1 MNESSP
7 GDPGEN
13 EAHADFASLY
23 WRDQSIVTG
32 QPSEITAANL
42 GDESFRLLA
51 DNIPTLCWVADGTGY
66 IIWYNRRWHQ
76 YCGSTPEA
84 MEGWGWQAV
93 HHPET
98 LPSVME
104 RWVHAIAV
112 GEPFEM
118 TFPLRGADGVFRPF
132 LTRIHPARD
141 EQGAIIRWFGTNTE
155 ISDQIAAEEALR
167 VERDR
172 SRGVLENMAE
182 GFLLL
187 DREFRVLDIN
197 AEGLKLETRP
207 ITEIVGQTHW
217 AVWPGTEHS
226 ELGDFYKR
234 LMATRTRGEIDHRY
248 MWPDGREV
256 WLEARAF
263 PTNDGL
269 AIFYRDVSDRKIA
282 EMRLRDSEAR
292 FRTVA
297 ETMPGFVW
305 TADEAGQL
313 DYTSPNWL
321 TYSGTTADASNGQ
334 GWANFVHPED
344 QADAFE
350 QWGASVATTTP
361 YEVEFR
367 LRRADGVYRW
377 WLARAR
383 PVSDAGRTIWIGTCT
398 DLNDIIAARELLASS
413 SEELQHIV
421 DSRTQERDR
430 IWRMIPDLL
439 MAGTLDGRILSV
451 NPAWKQSLG
460 HEENTLLSTP
470 FWEFVH
476 PDSHVESVRA
486 IESMRG
492 GEIARHEN
500 RVVTA
505 DGDYRWFDWV
515 STPVGELFYA
525 VARDITD
532 DKLMQAELEH
542 AQEALRQSQK
552 MEAVGQLTG
561 GIAHDF
567 NNMLAVIIGSLD
579 LLSRRMGSEDARSRR
594 YVDAAADGARRAA
607 ILTQRLLAFS
617 RQQPLQPETVDVN
630 RLVANMS
637 DLLRHS
643 LGTDVRLETILA
655 GGLWQTHVDPN
666 QLENVILNLGVNA
679 RDAMPDG
686 GRLTIETH
694 NGHLDMRYATAHIGV
709 PEGQYVVIAVTD
721 TGTGMPPEVIAKAF
735 DPFFTTKEVG
745 KGTGLGLSQVYGF
758 VKQSGGHVKIY
769 SETGEGTTVKIYLPR
784 LIGAADEVKANTAPT
799 AIAKGYYDEL
809 ILVVEDE
816 PAVRQLSVDAL
827 TELGYRVVEADGAA
841 AGLRLLD
848 AHPEIMLLF
857 TDIVMPDVNGAKLAE
872 EARRRRPRLKVLF
885 TTGYTRNAVVH
896 NGMLDPG
903 VDLIGKPFTIEELAA
918 KVRQVLDAPVEIAGA
933 AP

>member
-1 MNESSP
+1 MNQP
-7 GDPGEN
+7 CLGDAVEDPPLT
-13 EAHADFASLY
+13 DFAARY
-23 WRDQSIVTG
+23 WRDQSIVIG
-32 QPSEITAANL
+32 QPAAITSADL
-42 GDESFRLLA
+42 GNDAFRLLA
-51 DNIPTLCWVADGTGY
+51 DNIPTLCWIADGTGY
-66 IIWYNRRWHQ
+66 IVWYNKRWHQ

-104 RWVHAIAV
+104 RWVSAIAA

-118 TFPLRGADGVFRPF
+118 TFPLRGADGVFRAF
-132 LTRIHPARD
+132 LTRIHPVYD
-141 EQGAIIRWFGTNTE
+141 NTGAVIRWFGTNTE
-155 ISDQIAAEEALR
+155 ISDQIAAEDALR
-167 VERDR
+167 IERDR
-172 SRGVLENMAE
+172 SRGVLQNMAE
-182 GFLLL
+182 GFLLV
-187 DREFRVLDIN
+187 DRDFRILDIN

-207 ITEIVGQTHW
+207 ITEIVGHTHW
-217 AVWPGTEHS
+217 DVWPGSEHT

-234 LMATRTRGEIDHRY
+234 VMATRMRGEIDHHY
-248 MWPDGREV
+248 VWPDGRAA

-263 PTNDGL
+263 PSGDGL

-282 EMRLRDSEAR
+282 ETLLRDSEAR

-305 TADEAGQL
+305 TADDAGQL
-313 DYTSPNWL
+313 DYTSPNWH
-321 TYSGTTADASNGQ
+321 TYSGTAPNVSNGQ

-350 QWGASVATTTP
+350 QWGASVATATP

-367 LRRADGVYRW
+367 LRRADGAYRW

-383 PVSDAGRTIWIGTCT
+383 PVSDTGRTIWIGTCT
-398 DLNDIIAARELLASS
+398 DLNDIIAARELLARSR
-413 SEELQHIV
+413 EELQHTV
-421 DSRTQERDR
+421 EARTQERDR

-439 MAGTLDGRILSV
+439 MTGTLDGRILSV
-451 NPAWKQSLG
+451 NPAWQQALG
-460 HEENTLLSTP
+460 HDEERLLSTP
-470 FWEFVH
+470 FWEFIH
-476 PDSHVESVRA
+476 PASHVDSELAVER
-486 IESMRG
+486 MRG

-500 RVVTA
+500 RVLTA
-505 DGDYRWFDWV
+505 NGKYRWFDWV

-532 DKLMQAELEH
+532 DKLLEAELEQ

-567 NNMLAVIIGSLD
+567 NNMLAVVIGSLD
-579 LLSRRMGSEDARSRR
+579 LLSRRISSDDARSRR

-607 ILTQRLLAFS
+607 VLTQRLLAFS
-617 RQQPLQPETVDVN
+617 RQQPLQPETIDIN

-643 LGTDVRLETILA
+643 LGTDVRLETVLA
-655 GGLWQTHVDPN
+655 GGLWRTHVDPN

-686 GRLTIETH
+686 GRLTIETN
-694 NGHLDMRYATAHIGV
+694 NGHLDMRYATAHLGV

-721 TGTGMPPEVIAKAF
+721 TGAGMPPEVIAKAF
-735 DPFFTTKEVG
+735 EPFFTTKEVG

-769 SETGEGTTVKIYLPR
+769 SEPGEGTTVKIYLPR
-784 LIGAADEVKANTAPT
+784 LVGAADEVDVDVQPT
-799 AIAKGYYDEL
+799 EIAKGFHDEL

-848 AHPEIMLLF
+848 AHPEIKLLF
-857 TDIVMPDVNGAKLAE
+857 TNIVMPDINGAKLAE
-872 EARRRRPRLKVLF
+872 EARRRRLGLRVLF
-885 TTGYTRNAVVH
+885 TTGYTRNAIVH
-896 NGMLDPG
+896 NGVLDPG
-903 VDLIGKPFTIEELAA
+903 SI
-918 KVRQVLDAPVEIAGA
+918 
-933 AP
+933 

>member
-1 MNESSP
+1 MNEP
-7 GDPGEN
+7 CLGDPAEH
-13 EAHADFASLY
+13 APHADFASQY
-23 WRDQSIVTG
+23 WRAQSIVIG
-32 QPSEITAANL
+32 QPAAITAADL
-42 GDESFRLLA
+42 GEDAFRLLA
-51 DNIPTLCWVADGTGY
+51 DNIPTLCWIADGTGY
-66 IIWYNRRWHQ
+66 IVWYNARWHQ
-76 YCGSTPEA
+76 YCGTTPEA

-98 LPSVME
+98 LPTVME
-104 RWVHAIAV
+104 RWINAIAV
-112 GEPFEM
+112 GESFEM

-132 LTRIHPARD
+132 LTRVHPLYND
-141 EQGAIIRWFGTNTE
+141 SGAVIRWFGTNAE

-167 VERDR
+167 IERDR

-187 DREFRVLDIN
+187 DKDFRILDIN
-197 AEGLKLETRP
+197 AEGLKLEARP
-207 ITEIVGQTHW
+207 ITQIVGQTHW
-217 AVWPGTEHS
+217 DAWPGSEHT
-226 ELGDFYKR
+226 ELGEFYKR
-234 LMATRTRGEIDHRY
+234 VMATRRRGEIDHHY
-248 MWPDGREV
+248 VWPDGREA

-263 PTNDGL
+263 PSGDGF
-269 AIFYRDVSDRKIA
+269 AVFYRDVSDRKIA

-305 TADEAGQL
+305 TADDAGQL
-313 DYTSPNWL
+313 DYTSPNWH
-321 TYSGTTADASNGQ
+321 TYSGTTPDASNGQ

-344 QADAFE
+344 QAGVFE
-350 QWGASVATTTP
+350 QWGASVARGTP

-398 DLNDIIAARELLASS
+398 DLNDIIAAREFLARS
-413 SEELQHIV
+413 SEELQHTV
-421 DSRTQERDR
+421 EARTQERDR
-430 IWRMIPDLL
+430 IWRMVPDLL
-439 MAGTLDGRILSV
+439 MTGTLDGRILSV

-460 HEENTLLSTP
+460 HDEEKLLGTP
-470 FWEFVH
+470 FWEFIH
-476 PDSHVESVRA
+476 PASYVDSERAVEK
-486 IESMRG
+486 MRG

-515 STPVGELFYA
+515 STPVGEVFYA

-532 DKLMQAELEH
+532 DKLMQGELEH

-567 NNMLAVIIGSLD
+567 NNMLAVVIGSLD

-607 ILTQRLLAFS
+607 VLTQRLLAFS
-617 RQQPLQPETVDVN
+617 RQQPLQPETIDIN

-643 LGTDVRLETILA
+643 LGTDVRLETVLA
-655 GGLWQTHVDPN
+655 GGLWRTHVDPN

-679 RDAMPDG
+679 RDAMPGG
-686 GRLTIETH
+686 GRLTIETQ

-709 PEGQYVVIAVTD
+709 PAGQYVVIAVTD

-735 DPFFTTKEVG
+735 DPFFTTKQVG

-769 SETGEGTTVKIYLPR
+769 SEPGEGTTVKIYLPR
-784 LIGAADEVKANTAPT
+784 LIGAADEVE
-799 AIAKGYYDEL
+799 AKIGSSEIPEGYHDEL

-816 PAVRQLSVDAL
+816 LAVRQLSVDAL

-848 AHPEIMLLF
+848 AHPDIMLLF
-857 TDIVMPDVNGAKLAE
+857 TDIVMPDINGAKLAE
-872 EARRRRPRLKVLF
+872 EARRRRPGLRVLF
-885 TTGYTRNAVVH
+885 TTGYTRNAIVH
-896 NGMLDPG
+896 NGVLDSG
-903 VDLIGKPFTIEELAA
+903 VDLISKPFTIEELAA
-918 KVRQVLDAPVEIAGA
+918 KVREVLDAPVDVSDA
-933 AP
+933 AD